1 MSGSGSGPG
10 SDYDEGELV
19 EPCEEDAQSS
29 YSQEVGQR
37 ERYPLDRFSH
47 LVTTVPHLTASAVV
61 RMCMA
66 MPVQPASPPVDYLQ
80 SLAPSPRRRR
90 REVVAPRMEP
100 LLHYASLQGGPS
112 SSFDKPRWGP
122 VCRWRVVWRGV
133 GALGRGGLDT
143 SAEGIGALG
152 RGGLDPSAVCS
163 TFLGFRCS

>member
-47 LVTTVPHLTASAVV
+47 LTASAVV
-61 RMCMA
+61 RMRMA

-100 LLHYASLQGGPS
+100 LLHYASRRLPPS
-112 SSFDKPRWGP
+112 LVGP
-122 VCRWRVVWRGV
+122 V
-133 GALGRGGLDT
+133 T
-143 SAEGIGALG
+143 SQG
-152 RGGLDPSAVCS
+152 C
-163 TFLGFRCS
+163 

>member
-47 LVTTVPHLTASAVV
+47 LTASAVV
-61 RMCMA
+61 RMRMA

-90 REVVAPRMEP
+90 P
-100 LLHYASLQGGPS
+100 SPS
-112 SSFDKPRWGP
+112 SAGSSSHGTASGL
-122 VCRWRVVWRGV
+122 C
-133 GALGRGGLDT
+133 GAKN
-143 SAEGIGALG
+143 
-152 RGGLDPSAVCS
+152 P
-163 TFLGFRCS
+163 

>member
-37 ERYPLDRFSH
+37 EHYPLDRFS
-47 LVTTVPHLTASAVV
+47 HLTASAVV
-61 RMCMA
+61 RMRMA
-66 MPVQPASPPVDYLQ
+66 MPVQSASPPVDYLQ

-100 LLHYASLQGGPS
+100 LLHYASPSPS
-112 SSFDKPRWGP
+112 SAGSSSHGTASGL
-122 VCRWRVVWRGV
+122 C
-133 GALGRGGLDT
+133 GAKN
-143 SAEGIGALG
+143 
-152 RGGLDPSAVCS
+152 P
-163 TFLGFRCS
+163 

>member
-37 ERYPLDRFSH
+37 ERYPLDSFS
-47 LVTTVPHLTASAVV
+47 HLTASAVV
-61 RMCMA
+61 RMRMA

-100 LLHYASLQGGPS
+100 LLHYASPSPS
-112 SSFDKPRWGP
+112 SAGSSSHGTASGL
-122 VCRWRVVWRGV
+122 C
-133 GALGRGGLDT
+133 GAKN
-143 SAEGIGALG
+143 
-152 RGGLDPSAVCS
+152 P
-163 TFLGFRCS
+163 